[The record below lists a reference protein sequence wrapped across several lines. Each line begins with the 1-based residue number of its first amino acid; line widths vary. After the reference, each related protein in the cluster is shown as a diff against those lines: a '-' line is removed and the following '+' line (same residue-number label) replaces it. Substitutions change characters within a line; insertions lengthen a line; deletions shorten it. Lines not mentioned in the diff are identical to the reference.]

1 MFHLANVLSG
11 WRQPTIK
18 KGFTL
23 AELLITLQILAIIA
37 AFTIPKI
44 IGSQQNSRYKAIAK
58 EDIASVAAAY
68 QLYTFSTTPLASTT
82 GGALTPYLNYVK
94 LDTSG
99 VTVDDI
105 QGFGTLPCDAT
116 APCMRMHNG
125 GTIQITPYSFSG
137 TATTNAIR
145 FKIDPDGRVTDG
157 TTNGPGKSLSVRVY
171 IGGRV
176 TSEDNM
182 LPNTC
187 DSYGCFSPAL
197 GQDPSWFSW

>member
-1 MFHLANVLSG
+1 MFHLANVLSRL
-11 WRQPTIK
+11 RQLRFK

-44 IGSQQNSRYKAIAK
+44 IGSQQNSTYKAIAK

-68 QLYTFSTTPLASTT
+68 QLYVFSNTPIASTT

-99 VTVDDI
+99 AVVDDI
-105 QGFGTLPCDAT
+105 SGYGTLPCDSS

-125 GTIQITPYSFSG
+125 GTLQITPYSFNG
-137 TATTNAIR
+137 TNTTNAIR
-145 FKIDPDGRVTDG
+145 FKIDPDGKVTDG

-187 DSYGCFSPAL
+187 DSAGCFSPAP
-197 GQDPSWFSW
+197 GQDPTWFSW

>member
-1 MFHLANVLSG
+1 MLHLAGILGALRKPSM
-11 WRQPTIK
+11 R

-37 AFTIPKI
+37 TFTIPKI
-44 IGSQQNSRYKAIAK
+44 IGSQQNSTYKAIAK
-58 EDIASVAAAY
+58 EDIAAVAAAY
-68 QLYTFSTTPLASTT
+68 QIFTLGNVPTASTT

-105 QGFGTLPCDAT
+105 QGYGTLPCDSS

-125 GTIQITPYSFSG
+125 GTIQITPYSFNG

-157 TTNGPGKSLSVRVY
+157 TTNGPG
-171 IGGRV
+171 
-176 TSEDNM
+176 
-182 LPNTC
+182 
-187 DSYGCFSPAL
+187 
-197 GQDPSWFSW
+197 